1 MVFAAFDSIMSK
13 KKKIVIAE
21 DYTILREGLRALISS
36 SPDFE
41 VVGEAKDG
49 KEAIECAEKL
59 LPDLMLVDLSMPRTN
74 GVDAIREIKNRCPET
89 KVVAL
94 TVHKAEEY
102 VLAALE
108 AGADGYVLK
117 DATRPE
123 LMMAI
128 ETVLDGKPY
137 LSPGVSERVIQGYL
151 DGKKRVKPSSSWDTV
166 TRRERQVLK
175 LIAEGY
181 RNREIAD
188 YLYVSVKTVEKH
200 RANLMQKLDLHN
212 ASALTALAIE
222 KGLITK

>member
-1 MVFAAFDSIMSK
+1 MVK
-13 KKKIVIAE
+13 KKRIVIAE

-36 SPDFE
+36 NPDLE
-41 VVGEAKDG
+41 VVGEAEDG
-49 KEAIECAEKL
+49 KDAIQCVEKL
-59 LPDLMLVDLSMPRTN
+59 SPDLILVDLSMPRTN
-74 GVDAIREIKNRCPET
+74 GVDAIREIKRRCPET

-102 VLAALE
+102 ILAALE

-117 DATRPE
+117 DATHAE
-123 LMMAI
+123 LMTAI
-128 ETVLDGKPY
+128 KTVLDGKSY

-151 DGKKRVKPSSSWDTV
+151 DGKKRVKPSSSWETL
-166 TRRERQVLK
+166 THRERQVLK

-181 RNREIAD
+181 KNREIAD
-188 YLYVSVKTVEKH
+188 YLCVSVKTVEKH